1 MASKNMFKTISNVH
15 VETIA
20 NDTWSSFAILDKM
33 QDSFKS
39 AYIEKVRISFVC
51 AQEEAEPNIGVLF
64 VASLDNTMS
73 ATAADNDGQIISA
86 TASRGAGGVT
96 TLMIDRRVTSNE
108 SVSNSSQA
116 GDPIYLHARAATI
129 GESTGLYLVVETWGR
144 YHKVTSL

>member
-1 MASKNMFKTISNVH
+1 
-15 VETIA
+15 
-20 NDTWSSFAILDKM
+20 
-33 QDSFKS
+33 
-39 AYIEKVRISFVC
+39 VRISFV
-51 AQEEAEPNIGVLF
+51 AAEEEAEPNVGVLF

-108 SVSNSSQA
+108 VNSNSSQA

-129 GESTGLYLVVETWGR
+129 GETTSLYLVVETWGR